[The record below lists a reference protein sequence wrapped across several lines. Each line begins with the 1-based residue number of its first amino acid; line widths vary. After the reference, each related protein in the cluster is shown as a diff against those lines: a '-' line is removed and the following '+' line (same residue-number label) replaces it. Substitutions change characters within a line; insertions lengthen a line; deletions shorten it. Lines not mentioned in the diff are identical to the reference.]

1 VSYEPH
7 TLPMTRLFDRRDIEF
22 LRSVPGYT
30 RRGETV
36 FRQRRCW
43 IFREYLASVR
53 AEFTGVIEEIEDRAE
68 DSPGQQELASWQLRC
83 RMQLEAAMIRAYI
96 GLLRYRWSMGSVH
109 LTDVVQRFDA
119 ILADLRQWIPQA
131 E

>member
-1 VSYEPH
+1 MSYEPH
-7 TLPMTRLFDRRDIEF
+7 SLPMMRLFDRRDIEF

-36 FRQRRCW
+36 FRRRRCW

-53 AEFTGVIEEIEDRAE
+53 AEFTGVIEEIEDLAE
-68 DSPGQQELASWQLRC
+68 DSAGQQELASWQLRC
-83 RMQLEAAMIRAYI
+83 RMQLAAAMISAYVS
-96 GLLRYRWSMGSVH
+96 LLRYRWSMGSVH